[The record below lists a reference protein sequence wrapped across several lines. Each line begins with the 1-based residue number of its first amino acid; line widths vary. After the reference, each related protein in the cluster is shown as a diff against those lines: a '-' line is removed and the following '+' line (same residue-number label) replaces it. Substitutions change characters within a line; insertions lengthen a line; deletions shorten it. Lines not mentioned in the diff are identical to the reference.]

1 MKNVLEQAL
10 EALKRCTKFDQRD
23 YDAMDALEAAIAN
36 DALKH
41 QWQREAFL
49 EAKELLLRSCPFGS
63 NPQAWYVNEIEQK
76 AKELE

>member
-1 MKNVLEQAL
+1 MSGFHDGKKKGGR
-10 EALKRCTKFDQRD
+10 EAL
-23 YDAMDALEAAIAN
+23 
-36 DALKH
+36 
-41 QWQREAFL
+41 L